1 MGFLRAWDPDGWQA
15 FALQLVQL
23 RHYPQN
29 VQIVPDAVR
38 GDAGIEFFSTDGCL
52 YQCYAPEEVAD
63 VGKAASAMKEKARR
77 DLNKLSTVQTP
88 MRAVGLKSSTAARI
102 CGRSLAGSR

>member
-63 VGKAASAMKEKARR
+63 VGKAASAMKEKAR
-77 DLNKLSTVQTP
+77 
-88 MRAVGLKSSTAARI
+88 
-102 CGRSLAGSR
+102 